1 MTFSFSDFTK
11 GQFLKIV
18 ERIRFTSRS
27 HYCGSR
33 EIEKS
38 GFLEK
43 LIIESLFMSALGRR
57 PDREG
62 ILYWTQ
68 ELRAGQPFDQLV
80 SKIVHSTEFIAL
92 HGNSNTADSKF
103 LTTLYRN
110 ALGREPD
117 PDGLKYWAT
126 KQLSRDEAVRAF
138 STSKEALDRV
148 QASTDVDCTVRA
160 AQAFYKVAFN
170 HEPPDSVKEDW
181 NRKLNAGFSYEE
193 LARELIDSLE
203 FQNLHGSESKVRVEV
218 AKGLTATLLPN
229 ADEVLVAREQDQVGH
244 IAVVLHLH
252 YTDVWPEFAQA
263 IRLLPEPA
271 DLYVTL
277 HGHNL
282 KLEDGIKSEFP
293 HAKIFRFE
301 NRGRDVLP
309 FVALINSGLLFGY
322 NLICK
327 LHTKK
332 STYRNDGDAWRKA
345 LVSGI
350 LRDRDSIGAILD
362 AFRKS
367 PDLGIVVADG
377 QIFGQDPSHWVGN
390 IPGIKR
396 FGDRIGLS
404 SVPEGALFPGG
415 SMYWIRPFLLRQ
427 LAALPLTTEE
437 FEPEPIPRDGTTAH
451 VVERLIGMIC
461 FDAGMQLKEV
471 SSLVNAPRTVAAKS
485 RPRIV
490 AFYLPQYHP
499 IPEND
504 LWWGKGFTE
513 WTNVTKALPL
523 FAGHRQ
529 PRLPTELGF
538 YDLRLPETRW
548 AQADLA
554 REYGIDAFCYY
565 YYWFDGRKLLD
576 RPLTEMLTTKKPNF
590 PFLICWANEPWTR
603 NWDGFTKEVLMDQQ
617 YPTGWEEEFADD
629 ITPLLQDPRYFQIGS
644 KPLLLVYRP
653 QHLPDP
659 KLGLTLLREVLQT
672 RIGKDVYIMVG
683 AFSMAGDKAIPDD
696 PASLGADAYFDF
708 PPHGF
713 KFEDASSYFG
723 KDSSFQGGVCSYD
736 SAISSALK
744 KLLDQTDFDR
754 FPGLTMGWDNT
765 ARKHNRGFVLQGATP
780 AKLRRWLRS
789 VYKSESLKKGERLIF
804 INAWNEW
811 AEGTYLEPDRDFGRG
826 WLEAV
831 QLSISPP

>member
-1 MTFSFSDFTK
+1 MTFSLSDFARRL
-11 GQFLKIV
+11 FLKLA
-18 ERIRFTSRS
+18 ERTRFPSQS
-27 HYCGSR
+27 HYCVGQ

-38 GFLEK
+38 GFLER
-43 LIIESLFMSALGRR
+43 LITETLFMSALGRR
-57 PDREG
+57 PDREE

-68 ELRAGQPFDQLV
+68 ELRDGQRFDQLV
-80 SKIVHSTEFIAL
+80 ARIALSTEFTAL
-92 HGNSNTADSKF
+92 HGDSDTADSKF
-103 LTTLYRN
+103 LAALYRN
-110 ALGREPD
+110 ALGREAD
-117 PDGLKYWAT
+117 PDGLKYWTA

-138 STSKEALDRV
+138 AISREALDRV
-148 QASTDVDCTVRA
+148 QANTDLDCAIRA
-160 AQAFYKVAFN
+160 AQALYNAAFN

-181 NRKLNAGFSYEE
+181 KRKLKAGFSYEE
-193 LARELIDSLE
+193 LARELIDSFE
-203 FQNLHGSESKVRVEV
+203 FQNLHGNGSKGTVDV
-218 AKGLTATLLPN
+218 ANGLTATLLPN
-229 ADEVLVAREQDQVGH
+229 ADEVLAAQKQGQVGH

-263 IRLLPEPA
+263 VRLLPEPA

-277 HGHNL
+277 HGRDL
-282 KLEDGIKSEFP
+282 KLEDAIKSEFP
-293 HAKIFRFE
+293 HAKIFQFE

-309 FVALINSGLLFGY
+309 FVALVNSGLLFGY
-322 NLICK
+322 ELICK
-327 LHTKK
+327 LHSKK
-332 STYRNDGDAWRKA
+332 SAYRNDGDAWRKA

-350 LRDRDSIGAILD
+350 LRDRGSIAAILD
-362 AFRKS
+362 AFRKH
-367 PDLGIVVADG
+367 PDLGVVVADG
-377 QIFGQDPSHWVGN
+377 QIFGQNPSHWLGN
-390 IPGIKR
+390 IPGIRR
-396 FGDRIGLS
+396 FGDRIGLGS
-404 SVPEGALFPGG
+404 IPQGALFPGG

-427 LAALPLTTEE
+427 LAALRLTTEE
-437 FEPEPIPRDGTTAH
+437 FDPEPIPRDGTTAH

-471 SSLVNAPRTVAAKS
+471 SSLINAPRTAVAKS
-485 RPRIV
+485 RPQII

-513 WTNVTKALPL
+513 WTNVTKTLPL

-538 YDLRLPETRW
+538 YDLRLPETRS
-548 AQADLA
+548 AQAYLA

-576 RPLTEMLTTKKPNF
+576 RPLTEVLSTKKPDF

-603 NWDGFTKEVLMDQQ
+603 NWDGFTEEVLVDQQ
-617 YPTGWEEEFADD
+617 YQTGWEEKFADD
-629 ITPLLQDPRYFQIGS
+629 VFHLLQDPRYFQIGS

-683 AFSMAGDKAIPDD
+683 AFSMAGEKPIPDD

-713 KFEDASSYFG
+713 KFEDAASYFG
-723 KDSSFQGGVCSYD
+723 KNLSFQGGVCSYD

-744 KLLDQTDFDR
+744 KLLDQTDSNR
-754 FPGLTMGWDNT
+754 FPGVTMGWDNT

-831 QLSISPP
+831 QLSVSQP